1 MKNNLQSI
9 SNEKLRV
16 LILGAGSYQVNSI
29 KAIKSYGFEVFL
41 ADQCENALALSFSD
55 GYKIIDIKDRNA
67 ILEYAAELNIDGII
81 PMNDFGTRSAFFAA
95 QKLGLPSPS
104 LLTGICGNDKGL
116 MRDVWKHEKLPQPE
130 YLIFESFEDLMSN
143 IKKLTF
149 PIVIK
154 PTDCGGGGRGISV
167 VRSLDEIGRAIGHAT
182 KFVKNSRF
190 IAENFI
196 DGIEISVDSI
206 VYRGVS
212 NPLLISDKIK
222 ANSIYRV
229 ATSIHYPSCLPNHVL
244 DEIKN
249 ICSLAT
255 ESLGIVN
262 GVSHIELIYNPE
274 LKDVKL
280 LEIGT
285 RGGGGHVFGT
295 IMEEVTGISGPVE
308 YAKIACGIAPNLL
321 QTKNSGCVYR
331 FFNPQ
336 KTGIIKKLEFPTLF
350 KSEPNLKDYGF
361 IAKVGDH
368 YHGLKDSLCRIG
380 YIVVRGSN
388 RENAIYN
395 ADILEE
401 QIQIEI
407 D

>member
-1 MKNNLQSI
+1 MK
-9 SNEKLRV
+9 KLRV
-16 LILGAGSYQVNSI
+16 LILGAGSFQVNSV

-41 ADQCENALALSFSD
+41 ADQSEKALAFSFSD
-55 GYKIIDIKDRNA
+55 GYKIIDIKNRNA
-67 ILEYAAELNIDGII
+67 ILAYAAELNVDGII

-95 QKLGLPSPS
+95 QKLGLPSPT

-130 YLIFESFEDLMSN
+130 YLIFESFQDLMSN
-143 IKKLTF
+143 IEKLTF

-167 VRSLDEIGRAIGHAT
+167 VRSLDEVGSAINHAA

-229 ATSIHYPSCLPNHVL
+229 ATSIHYPSCLPNLVL

-249 ICSLAT
+249 IYNLNFNVLVADCEGFL
-255 ESLGIVN
+255 EVFFD
-262 GVSHIELIYNPE
+262 ENPE
-274 LKDVKL
+274 FYDKLRLIIFEADYAEKCNYDKIKNNLRKNNFKKL
-280 LEIGT
+280 LE
-285 RGGGGHVFGT
+285 GHQNVW
-295 IMEEVTGISGPVE
+295 VR
-308 YAKIACGIAPNLL
+308 YKI
-321 QTKNSGCVYR
+321 
-331 FFNPQ
+331 
-336 KTGIIKKLEFPTLF
+336 
-350 KSEPNLKDYGF
+350 
-361 IAKVGDH
+361 
-368 YHGLKDSLCRIG
+368 
-380 YIVVRGSN
+380 
-388 RENAIYN
+388 
-395 ADILEE
+395 
-401 QIQIEI
+401 
-407 D
+407 

>member
-1 MKNNLQSI
+1 MKQ
-9 SNEKLRV
+9 LRI
-16 LILGAGSYQVNSI
+16 LILGAGPYQVNSI
-29 KAIKSYGFEVFL
+29 KAIKKYGCEVFL
-41 ADQCENALALSFSD
+41 ADQNEKALAFSFSD
-55 GYKIIDIKDRNA
+55 GYKIMDIKNRNEVLA
-67 ILEYAAELNIDGII
+67 YAEELNVDGII

-116 MRDVWKHEKLPQPE
+116 MRDVWKHENLPQPE
-130 YLIFESFEDLMSN
+130 YFIFESIRDFMFN
-143 IKKLTF
+143 IDKLTF

-154 PTDCGGGGRGISV
+154 PTDCGGGGRGISIV
-167 VRSLDEIGRAIGHAT
+167 YSLDQVERAIKHAA

-190 IAENFI
+190 IAENFV

-206 VYRGVS
+206 VYKGVVK
-212 NPLLISDKIK
+212 PLLISDKIK

-229 ATSIHYPSCLPNHVL
+229 ATSIHYPSCLPDEMIN
-244 DEIKN
+244 EIKT

-255 ESLGIVN
+255 ESLGIEN

-274 LKDVKL
+274 LNNVKL

-285 RGGGGHVFGT
+285 RGGGGHVFST

-308 YAKIACGIAPNLL
+308 YAKISCGIAPNLL

-331 FFNPQ
+331 FFNPE
-336 KTGIIKKLEFPTLF
+336 KTGIIKKLEFPSSF
-350 KSEPNLKDYGF
+350 SSEPNLIDYGF

-368 YHGLKDSLCRIG
+368 YHGLEDSLCRIG
-380 YIVVRGSN
+380 YIVVRGN
-388 RENAIYN
+388 DRENAIYN
-395 ADILEE
+395 ANILEKN
-401 QIQIEI
+401 IQIEI
-407 D
+407 A